1 MNIIVFILA
10 LVIVLLLYRFIRLAA
25 TRTALY
31 IRLRRLAKTKN
42 FKLKF
47 TRNPVLSL
55 LKISHAPDITAEI
68 GDKIY
73 AIRLYNGAGK
83 RHRVHFA
90 DQEYSARFRADC
102 LSVMS
107 DVGRAIMSKGRQDT
121 SVGKSGRVII
131 IPSLVYSDGEK
142 EIIPITVFN
151 PAPSDI
157 TYVSEERSSIKR
169 AFSGDEIYGTT
180 VFSSRG
186 VCDFLERKALN

>member
-1 MNIIVFILA
+1 MTGVQTCA
-10 LVIVLLLYRFIRLAA
+10 LPIF
-25 TRTALY
+25 
-31 IRLRRLAKTKN
+31 
-42 FKLKF
+42 KF
-47 TRNPVLSL
+47 TRSPVLAF
-55 LKISHAPDITAEI
+55 LKISRAPDLTAEI

-83 RHRVHFA
+83 RHSVHFA
-90 DQEYSARFRADC
+90 SREYSARFRADG

-131 IPSLVYSDGEK
+131 IPALVYSDGEK

-151 PAPSDI
+151 PAPSDV
-157 TYVSEERSSIKR
+157 TYVSEERNSIKR